1 MQRPARV
8 QLRIYTLRAAQSTPR
23 AATRLHAATPV
34 AVHCTCAA
42 LCTPPLHTPVAPTAV
57 HPHPCTPPSCFVPC
71 PTAAP
76 APSSRNTRWPPCKG
90 PLCTLCPVQGVCTR
104 VCPAPPNRPCCCLQ
118 LSGLTKGAG
127 AGGGCRW
134 VGSTHIPPPHTDT
147 PTLPT
152 LPTPRCPH
160 AHRSLPSVG
169 ATHAKPGGL
178 LTGAT
183 STPPFPGLG
192 GGRVSHFPTGGN
204 RIPGSRA
211 PTGCNAKG
219 RGPVVPVPPWVLGP
233 AHAPEPGQPWGRF
246 RYNRGATEGT
256 AARSE
261 PPRLQLSTALSG
273 MVLGT
278 GEGKARRPAWVLG
291 EARGGRSPTSPQMW
305 QLKWG
310 SRQAAKFSRRQ

>member
-134 VGSTHIPPPHTDT
+134 VGSTHIPHTHTDT

-192 GGRVSHFPTGGN
+192 VGGGVPFPHRRQSHPREPRTHRVQRQGVGARGPRTTLGAGSC
-204 RIPGSRA
+204 SRA
-211 PTGCNAKG
+211 RARPAMGPLSVQPG
-219 RGPVVPVPPWVLGP
+219 GYRGHRGPVR
-233 AHAPEPGQPWGRF
+233 A
-246 RYNRGATEGT
+246 T
-256 AARSE
+256 AAPAFHRPE
-261 PPRLQLSTALSG
+261 WDGAGHRGGKSTAAG
-273 MVLGT
+273 VG
-278 GEGKARRPAWVLG
+278 
-291 EARGGRSPTSPQMW
+291 ARGGAGRAIAHVPADVAIKVGEPA
-305 QLKWG
+305 G
-310 SRQAAKFSRRQ
+310 G

>member
-1 MQRPARV
+1 MGGQHPHTPHTHRYPHAAHPAHTSLPARPP
-8 QLRIYTLRAAQSTPR
+8 QPAERGCDARQTWGPADGCHLDTP
-23 AATRLHAATPV
+23 LP
-34 AVHCTCAA
+34 
-42 LCTPPLHTPVAPTAV
+42 
-57 HPHPCTPPSCFVPC
+57 
-71 PTAAP
+71 
-76 APSSRNTRWPPCKG
+76 G
-90 PLCTLCPVQGVCTR
+90 PWC
-104 VCPAPPNRPCCCLQ
+104 
-118 LSGLTKGAG
+118 
-127 AGGGCRW
+127 GGG
-134 VGSTHIPPPHTDT
+134 
-147 PTLPT
+147 
-152 LPTPRCPH
+152 
-160 AHRSLPSVG
+160 
-169 ATHAKPGGL
+169 
-178 LTGAT
+178 
-183 STPPFPGLG
+183 
-192 GGRVSHFPTGGN
+192 VSHFPTGGN

-219 RGPVVPVPPWVLGP
+219 WGPVVPVPPWVLGP